1 MPVRPG
7 PGANQYLSL
16 LSFGGP
22 RGLPFREWMPEV
34 LQAGHPSLRL
44 RLDRRDAILLSLSAT
59 VILNTLAGILTMAYA
74 NGTTIVET
82 NPLSGA
88 LLETFGPGTLLV
100 HAILIALVYP
110 LIYMVSRTISSTHR
124 LFRSKRIL
132 LFAFALMVAVL
143 PMGALVDLSSDL
155 LVVSLGSDILVG
167 SQKIVLVALVCAIP
181 FALLQ
186 VRRGWTLGVGRRSIT
201 KGNSSQE

>member
-1 MPVRPG
+1 M
-7 PGANQYLSL
+7 
-16 LSFGGP
+16 
-22 RGLPFREWMPEV
+22 
-34 LQAGHPSLRL
+34 
-44 RLDRRDAILLSLSAT
+44 DRRDAILLSLSAT
-59 VILNTLAGILTMAYA
+59 VILNALAGILTMIYA

-82 NPLSGA
+82 NPLSGV

-186 VRRGWTLGVGRRSIT
+186 VRRGWTLRVGR
-201 KGNSSQE
+201 